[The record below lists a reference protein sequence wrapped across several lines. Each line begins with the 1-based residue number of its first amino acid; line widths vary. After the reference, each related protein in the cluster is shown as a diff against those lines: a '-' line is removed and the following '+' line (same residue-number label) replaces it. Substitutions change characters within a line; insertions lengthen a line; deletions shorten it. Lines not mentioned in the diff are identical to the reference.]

1 MLPWYP
7 SGDAK
12 GDHGYS
18 VSAPWHRLVASYAGL
33 SLDAVGQLDY
43 LRYLALR
50 RDAYI
55 TRLEQTES
63 GREYLAN
70 AWRMTQTRPDRAAL
84 RRQFGSKE
92 V

>member
-18 VSAPWHRLVASYAGL
+18 VPTLWHRLVANYAGL
-33 SLDAVGQLDY
+33 SLGAVGQLDY
-43 LRYLALR
+43 LQYLA
-50 RDAYI
+50 
-55 TRLEQTES
+55 RLEQTES

-70 AWRMTQTRPDRAAL
+70 AWRMTQTKLDRAAL

>member
-1 MLPWYP
+1 M
-7 SGDAK
+7 
-12 GDHGYS
+12 
-18 VSAPWHRLVASYAGL
+18 ASYAGL

>member
-7 SGDAK
+7 SGDTK
-12 GDHGYS
+12 GNYEYS
-18 VSAPWHRLVASYAGL
+18 IPSAWRKLVADYAGM
-33 SLDAVGQLDY
+33 SLEAVGRLDY

-55 TRLEQTES
+55 YRLEQTDE

-70 AWRMTQTRPDRAAL
+70 AWRLTQTKPDRAAL
-84 RRQFGSKE
+84 REQFGSKG

>member
-18 VSAPWHRLVASYAGL
+18 VPTLWHRLVASYAGL

-43 LRYLALR
+43 LQYLALR

-70 AWRMTQTRPDRAAL
+70 AWRMTQTKPDRAAL

>member
-18 VSAPWHRLVASYAGL
+18 VSTLWHRLVADYTGL
-33 SLDAVGQLDY
+33 SLEAVGRLDY

-55 TRLEQTES
+55 YRLEQSEA

-70 AWRMTQTRPDRAAL
+70 AWLLTQTKPDRAAL
-84 RRQFGSKE
+84 REQFGSKE

>member
-18 VSAPWHRLVASYAGL
+18 VSTLWHRLVASYAGL

-63 GREYLAN
+63 GQDYLAN